1 MAKRAKTRTAKKKP
15 AAKPRAKA
23 RAKAAKRPAK
33 KAIKKAPKKIARK
46 AIKKPVTPKPA
57 KPKAAKP
64 AAPAIVRAFRY
75 TSADTVQIRFKG
87 DKKPK
92 RFRVDDM
99 SEASL
104 AAQDGSSKHYYQFKL
119 VSLDRQNPD
128 GSDRSFWFFDPK
140 PVGAADPIYPV
151 LWQPA
156 ADDVLAGEPIASH
169 SGNFSTRS
177 VTGYDG
183 SGACQLVK
191 DDGAYRLRFDF
202 NGKRHVCDSLPVSI
216 GKGDV
221 LSTS

>member
-1 MAKRAKTRTAKKKP
+1 MTKRAKKAKVAKKAAKKATKKTVKKTAKKKP
-15 AAKPRAKA
+15 TAKVSAKA
-23 RAKAAKRPAK
+23 KPAK
-33 KAIKKAPKKIARK
+33 KA
-46 AIKKPVTPKPA
+46 TA
-57 KPKAAKP
+57 KPS
-64 AAPAIVRAFRY
+64 APAFVRQFRY
-75 TSADTVQIRFKG
+75 TAADTVQMRFAG
-87 DKKPK
+87 EKKPE

-104 AAQDGSSKHYYQFKL
+104 AAQDGTSRHYYQFKL

-128 GSDRSFWFFDPK
+128 GSDRLFWLFDPR
-140 PVGAADPIYPV
+140 PVGAADPLYPL

-156 ADDVLAGEPIASH
+156 ADDVVAGAPIASH

-191 DDGAYRLRFDF
+191 DDGAYRLGFDF
-202 NGKRHVCDSLPVSI
+202 NGKRTVCDSLPVSV

-221 LSTS
+221 ISVS